1 MARVARKKKE
11 KMVRI
16 DWPANQVLPLRLVR
30 LILDEQPRLFV
41 SVIDVLSVALD
52 ISIQAAARL
61 WYRFSLASRKQPV
74 TPRVFVANHSTGVFF
89 QFKHSLAAIDHI
101 LVRRRCATMTKQQQR
116 VRWQETCSRILATVQ
131 ECTNLALLPRHT
143 SILLHQCLLPET
155 PVGII
160 LVVKQEKRNEVKID
174 SDVDPARFLALLG
187 DKEEAKEVDG
197 KEEEDESDS
206 EWEQE
211 VTDRQARGRKRRRTF
226 VRDLAKKYDVS
237 LSEYYE
243 PSVNV
248 LTVKRR
254 TK

>member
-1 MARVARKKKE
+1 
-11 KMVRI
+11 MVRI

-30 LILDEQPRLFV
+30 LILDEQPHLFV

-74 TPRVFVANHSTGVFF
+74 TPRVFVANHCTGVFF
-89 QFKHSLAAIDHI
+89 QFKHSMAAIDHI

-116 VRWQETCSRILATVQ
+116 VRWQETCGRILATVQ

-143 SILLHQCLLPET
+143 SILLHQCLVPEPLPT
-155 PVGII
+155 GII
-160 LVVKQEKRNEVKID
+160 LVVKREEERKQNEIKID

-187 DKEEAKEVDG
+187 GDEAKEVADG
-197 KEEEDESDS
+197 KEEEESDS

>member
-1 MARVARKKKE
+1 
-11 KMVRI
+11 MVRI

-30 LILDEQPRLFV
+30 LIIDEQPHLFV

-89 QFKHSLAAIDHI
+89 QFKHSMAAIDHI

-143 SILLHQCLLPET
+143 SILLHQCLVPEPLPT
-155 PVGII
+155 GII
-160 LVVKQEKRNEVKID
+160 LVVKQEQKRNEIKID

-187 DKEEAKEVDG
+187 DKEEAKEVEDE
-197 KEEEDESDS
+197 KEESDS

-211 VTDRQARGRKRRRTF
+211 VSDRQARGRKRRRTF